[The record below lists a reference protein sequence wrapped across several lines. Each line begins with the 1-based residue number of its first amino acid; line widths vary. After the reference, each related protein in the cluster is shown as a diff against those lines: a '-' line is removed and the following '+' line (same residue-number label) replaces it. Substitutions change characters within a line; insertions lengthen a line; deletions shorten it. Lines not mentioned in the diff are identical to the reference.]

1 VTIEREDIRELAQFR
16 TTGDEGWALS
26 FYFEP
31 RTPQNKS
38 HREETILA
46 KDLVRR
52 ALHEAERNNKNGSTR
67 ADLNRILEL
76 AENLHGNQARA
87 RAVFACGSRNFWR
100 EFDLPSQAPGTQLF
114 VNRQFHLKPLAL
126 LLGGQPRLWIG
137 LVDRQKARFFDLRL
151 DELKEREGMFRTPP
165 VRQGRGD
172 GYAGYDGG
180 HAQRRINDEALH
192 HFKGVAEH
200 LSTGLEKSLFEKV
213 IIGCHDTSW
222 HEFEAQLHPYVKQR
236 LLGHF
241 SADVGRITNE
251 QIREQAGRILRE
263 SLDQRCS
270 ELAREA
276 ISQAKSNARGV
287 TGLRRV
293 LKSMELGEVQTLLIG
308 EKFSHLA
315 VECTSCGH
323 LDAHMV
329 RHCPT
334 CGRET
339 RELEDVTE
347 AMIPA
352 AIRRDVELFYVK
364 NDPEFDRAG
373 NIAALL
379 RFRADQSKGS
389 GRRAVS

>member
-1 VTIEREDIRELAQFR
+1 VTITREDIHELAQFH
-16 TTGDEGWALS
+16 TQGSEGWALS

-46 KDLVRR
+46 KDLVRK
-52 ALHEAERNNKNGSTR
+52 ALRDAEKNSKNGSTR

-100 EFDLPSQAPGTQLF
+100 EFDLPPQLAGTQLF
-114 VNRQFHLKPLAL
+114 VNRQFHLKPLAV
-126 LLGGQPRLWIG
+126 LLGAQPRLWVA

-151 DELKEREGMFRTPP
+151 DELKEREGMFRTLPA
-165 VRQGRGD
+165 RQGRGD

-180 HAQRRINDEALH
+180 HAQRRVNDEAMH

-200 LSTGLEKSLFEKV
+200 LSAALEKGMFEKLIV
-213 IIGCHDTSW
+213 GCHDTSW
-222 HEFEAQLHPYVKQR
+222 HELENQLHPYVKQR
-236 LLGHF
+236 LLGRF
-241 SADVGRITNE
+241 SAEVSRMTNE
-251 QIREQAGRILRE
+251 QIREQAGRILRA
-263 SLDQRCS
+263 SLDQRCN

-276 ISQAKSNARGV
+276 ISQAKGNARGV

-293 LKSMELGEVQTLLIG
+293 LRSLELGEVQTLLIG
-308 EKFSHLA
+308 DKFSHLA
-315 VECTSCGH
+315 VECPNCGH

-329 RHCPT
+329 RQCPV
-334 CGRET
+334 CGHRT

-347 AMIPA
+347 AIISA
-352 AIRRDVELFYVK
+352 AIRRDIELFYVK
-364 NDPEFDRAG
+364 DDPEFDRAG

-379 RFRADQSKGS
+379 RFRADQSKGR
-389 GRRAVS
+389 GLRAVS

>member
-1 VTIEREDIRELAQFR
+1 MISREDIRELAQFH
-16 TTGDEGWALS
+16 TNVNEGSALS

-46 KDLVRR
+46 KDLVRK
-52 ALHEAERNNKNGSTR
+52 ALREADKNGKNGSTR

-100 EFDLPSQAPGTQLF
+100 EFDLPSQLPETQLF

-126 LLGGQPRLWIG
+126 LLGAQPRLWVA

-151 DELKEREGMFRTPP
+151 DELKEREGMSRTPA
-165 VRQGRGD
+165 VRQGRS
-172 GYAGYDGG
+172 AGYDGG
-180 HAQRRINDEALH
+180 HAQRRVNDEAMH
-192 HFKGVAEH
+192 HFKSVAEH
-200 LSTGLEKSLFEKV
+200 LSAALEKGLYEKL

-222 HEFEAQLHPYVKQR
+222 HEFESQLHPYVKQR

-241 SADVGRITNE
+241 PADLSRITND

-263 SLDQRCS
+263 SLDKRCK

-293 LKSMELGEVQTLLIG
+293 LKSLELGEVQTLLIG
-308 EKFSHLA
+308 DKFSHLA
-315 VECTSCGH
+315 VECADCGH

-329 RHCPT
+329 RQCPL
-334 CGRET
+334 CGHET
-339 RELEDVTE
+339 RELEDITE

-352 AIRRDVELFYVK
+352 AILRDVELFYVED
-364 NDPEFDRAG
+364 DPEFDRAG

-379 RFRADQSKGS
+379 RFRADQSKGGMLAAS
-389 GRRAVS
+389 